1 VADRH
6 FVYARAALIAG
17 LAGLVS
23 AIWVAPRLWARTT
36 DFDRELTQLTAE
48 LASPPGP
55 SGDSSPAGA
64 VARRAFTLYRRATL
78 TGRPEDFGATADAVT
93 GLLAGVAHAPSV
105 SGADLALLKAALDF
119 RTHLLAATRADLASV
134 PDGNPDA
141 QLLLADVDLQDGL
154 YDEARQRYE
163 SAVSRAPTWSALAR
177 LAYFTGLRGD
187 ADGGDRL
194 YEQAEDDLTA
204 KDMRAYAWVEVQRGW
219 LQFSRGRYDEA
230 ANHYRLANRAYSGYW
245 LVDEYTAELLGA
257 QRKFDAAIAL
267 YEQTIARAPRPDLY
281 QQLGDLCVMARKPRE
296 AARWHDRALAGY
308 LEAAARGEV
317 QYFHHLA
324 AFYSDVRVDGAE
336 AVKWARK
343 DLEIRRGYAAV
354 DTLAWALYRHGET
367 REALDTVTRALA
379 SGMADGHLYS
389 HAATIAH
396 AAGRT
401 DEADGYLAQLNGFN
415 PKYNDFH
422 VHR

>member
-1 VADRH
+1 VADRY

-17 LAGLVS
+17 LVSLVS
-23 AIWVAPRLWARTT
+23 AIWIAPRLWARTT
-36 DFDRELTQLTAE
+36 DFDRELRQLTVDIGSRP
-48 LASPPGP
+48 ASSADAPI
-55 SGDSSPAGA
+55 AGA
-64 VARRAFTLYRRATL
+64 ATRRAFTLYRRATL
-78 TGRPEDFGATADAVT
+78 TGRPPDFSATADAVNSV
-93 GLLAGVAHAPSV
+93 LAGAGVNV
-105 SGADLALLKAALDF
+105 QNDDVALLKAALDF
-119 RTHLLAATRADLASV
+119 RTHRLAATRNDLASV
-134 PDGNPDA
+134 PNDNPDA
-141 QLLLADVDLQDGL
+141 QLMLADVDLQDGF

-163 SAVSRAPTWSALAR
+163 AVIHRAPTWSALAR
-177 LAYFTGLRGD
+177 LAYLTGLRGD
-187 ADGGDRL
+187 ADGGDRI
-194 YEQAEDDLTA
+194 YAQAEDDLTA

-230 ANHYRLANRAYSGYW
+230 ASHYRQANRAYSGYW

-257 QRKFDAAIAL
+257 QRKFDTAIAV
-267 YEQTIARAPRPDLY
+267 YEQAIARALRPDLY

-308 LEAAARGEV
+308 LESVGRGEV

-336 AVKWARK
+336 AVKWARR
-343 DLEIRRGYAAV
+343 DLEIRHGYTAV
-354 DTLAWALYRHGET
+354 DTLAWALFRHGET
-367 REALDTVTRALA
+367 GEALETVKRALA
-379 SGMADGHLYS
+379 SGMADGHLYY
-389 HAATIAH
+389 HAATIAR

-401 DEADGYLAQLNGFN
+401 DDAGRYLARLNDLN